1 VAVMSSLI
9 SNKNPFSMMTILFA
23 IHPYGSDT
31 IIPEPLKYSVFHSG
45 DTAIKLS
52 LLW

>member
-1 VAVMSSLI
+1 MIAI
-9 SNKNPFSMMTILFA
+9 FFA

-31 IIPEPLKYSVFHSG
+31 IIPEPLEYSVFHGG